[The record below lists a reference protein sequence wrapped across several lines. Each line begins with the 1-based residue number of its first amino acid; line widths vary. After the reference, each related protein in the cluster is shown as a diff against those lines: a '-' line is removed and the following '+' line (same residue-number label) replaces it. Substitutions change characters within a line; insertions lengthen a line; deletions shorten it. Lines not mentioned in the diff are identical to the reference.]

1 MAEQAA
7 EIETASG
14 TDFAEHERTY
24 HLFLGMVKYGTLSV
38 IVVLVL
44 MAIFLL

>member
-1 MAEQAA
+1 MGDKMDTSDFDSQA
-7 EIETASG
+7 
-14 TDFAEHERTY
+14 RQ
-24 HLFLGMVKYGTLSV
+24 HLNVYKSFMNFGLVSALGV